1 MQNFQHDLKYKII
14 VECKKYTKWKCKIR
28 FPGETVVGYTHIYL
42 HPKVQLGN
50 NTEWSAI
57 IYSGIVP
64 TSTWRLVGW
73 SSPSWSPSP
82 LPSSFTDTRR
92 RPPTGWTFSGNFKL
106 QVWKRLSSFN
116 KSIRVKNGFYLIVGI
131 IDIGSF
137 PILTLIVS
145 GLIEPFSI
153 SHSLFLMNCQ
163 KIIEILTKATSISPL
178 LLGLIDDRY
187 WFSIPQ
193 WFLGNLSDAKKSPK
207 NLVNHS
213 VTN

>member
-64 TSTWRLVGW
+64 MSTWRLVGW

-106 QVWKRLSSFN
+106 QVWTVCQVLTSQLKLKFLEEKEEMEHLQAYNKKLLSNILPVHVAEFFMSGD
-116 KSIRVKNGFYLIVGI
+116 KNNDVNNWLTFEWVLYFLLFRSYTTNSVIV
-131 IDIGSF
+131 
-137 PILTLIVS
+137 V
-145 GLIEPFSI
+145 
-153 SHSLFLMNCQ
+153 
-163 KIIEILTKATSISPL
+163 A
-178 LLGLIDDRY
+178 
-187 WFSIPQ
+187 
-193 WFLGNLSDAKKSPK
+193 
-207 NLVNHS
+207 
-213 VTN
+213 

>member
-1 MQNFQHDLKYKII
+1 MLAILIFIFIQ
-14 VECKKYTKWKCKIR
+14 KCNSEITR
-28 FPGETVVGYTHIYL
+28 NE
-42 HPKVQLGN
+42 VQLFIQ
-50 NTEWSAI
+50 E
-57 IYSGIVP
+57 
-64 TSTWRLVGW
+64 L
-73 SSPSWSPSP
+73 SPRVLGDSLDGHRHRDLLHHCPHHSRTP
-82 LPSSFTDTRR
+82 D
-92 RPPTGWTFSGNFKL
+92 GGHL
-106 QVWKRLSSFN
+106 QVGLSLETSSYRFEN
-116 KSIRVKNGFYLIVGI
+116 VCQVLTSQSAIRVKNGFYLIVGI

-193 WFLGNLSDAKKSPK
+193 
-207 NLVNHS
+207 
-213 VTN
+213 